1 MPSIREWFRSLR
13 RRLICKH
20 ERNETTEVETVEM
33 VKVEETIEP

>member
-20 ERNETTEVETVEM
+20 EKEETPVVETIEM